1 MSEFEPLEPKGKTE
15 MENEK
20 KTNTLED
27 VKDSFAELAGY
38 AENVADLEKRLSK
51 AYEKSAK
58 MAKRIASLET
68 ENEALRN
75 ERAMLRNFRGE
86 ANAMLNGI
94 LLAIAKLKCRNASIN

>member
-1 MSEFEPLEPKGKTE
+1 

-20 KTNTLED
+20 KKLED
-27 VKDSFAELAGY
+27 IMDSLAELAGS
-38 AENVADLEKRLSK
+38 AEKVADLEKRLSK
-51 AYEKSAK
+51 AADNAAQ

-75 ERAMLRNFRGE
+75 DRAMLRTFRGE

-94 LLAIAKLKCRNASIN
+94 LLAITKLKCRNPSIN

>member
-1 MSEFEPLEPKGKTE
+1 

-20 KTNTLED
+20 KKLED
-27 VKDSFAELAGY
+27 IMDSLAELAGS
-38 AENVADLEKRLSK
+38 AEKVADLEKRLSK
-51 AYEKSAK
+51 AADNAAQ

-75 ERAMLRNFRGE
+75 DLAMLRNFRGE
-86 ANAMLNGI
+86 AYAMLNGI

>member
-1 MSEFEPLEPKGKTE
+1 

-20 KTNTLED
+20 KKKLED
-27 VKDSFAELAGY
+27 VMDSLAELAGA
-38 AENVADLEKRLSK
+38 AEKVDDLEKRLSK
-51 AYEKSAK
+51 AYENSAK

-68 ENEALRN
+68 ENEAIRKD
-75 ERAMLRNFRGE
+75 RAMLRNFRGE

>member
-1 MSEFEPLEPKGKTE
+1 

-20 KTNTLED
+20 KKLED
-27 VKDSFAELAGY
+27 IMDSLAELAGS
-38 AENVADLEKRLSK
+38 AEKVADLEKRLSK
-51 AYEKSAK
+51 AADNAAQ

-86 ANAMLNGI
+86 AYAMLNGM
-94 LLAIAKLKCRNASIN
+94 LLAIAKLKCRNPSIN

>member
-1 MSEFEPLEPKGKTE
+1 

-20 KTNTLED
+20 KKLED
-27 VKDSFAELAGY
+27 IMDSLAELAGS
-38 AENVADLEKRLSK
+38 AEKVADLKKLLSK
-51 AYEKSAK
+51 AAENSAQ

-75 ERAMLRNFRGE
+75 DRAMLRNFRGE
-86 ANAMLNGI
+86 AYAMLNGI

>member
-1 MSEFEPLEPKGKTE
+1 

-20 KTNTLED
+20 KKKLED
-27 VKDSFAELAGY
+27 VMDSLAELAGY
-38 AENVADLEKRLSK
+38 AEKVADMEKRLSK
-51 AYEKSAK
+51 AADNAAQ

-75 ERAMLRNFRGE
+75 DRASLRKFRGE

-94 LLAIAKLKCRNASIN
+94 VLAIAKLKCRNPSIN

>member
-1 MSEFEPLEPKGKTE
+1 

-20 KTNTLED
+20 KKLED
-27 VKDSFAELAGY
+27 IMDSLAELAGSV
-38 AENVADLEKRLSK
+38 EKVADLEKRLSK
-51 AYEKSAK
+51 AADNAAQ

-75 ERAMLRNFRGE
+75 DRAMLRNFSGE

-94 LLAIAKLKCRNASIN
+94 LLAIAKLKCRNPSIN

>member
-1 MSEFEPLEPKGKTE
+1 

-20 KTNTLED
+20 KKLED
-27 VKDSFAELAGY
+27 IMDSLAELAES
-38 AENVADLEKRLSK
+38 AEKVADLEKRLSK
-51 AYEKSAK
+51 AADNAAL

-75 ERAMLRNFRGE
+75 DRAMLRTFRGE

>member
-1 MSEFEPLEPKGKTE
+1 

-27 VKDSFAELAGY
+27 VMDSVSELAGS
-38 AENVADLEKRLSK
+38 EEKVADLEKRLSK
-51 AYEKSAK
+51 AYENSAQ

-75 ERAMLRNFRGE
+75 ERAMMRNIRVE
-86 ANAMLNGI
+86 TNAMLNGI
-94 LLAIAKLKCRNASIN
+94 MVAIAKLKCRNASIK

>member
-1 MSEFEPLEPKGKTE
+1 

-20 KTNTLED
+20 KKLED
-27 VKDSFAELAGY
+27 IMDSLAELAGT
-38 AENVADLEKRLSK
+38 AEKVADLEKRLSK
-51 AYEKSAK
+51 NAENAAQ

-68 ENEALRN
+68 ENEALRKD
-75 ERAMLRNFRGE
+75 RAMLRNFRGE